1 MTGSPRNTVLSR
13 VHRGR
18 KRLASLLEKKVM
30 IDEEA

>member
-1 MTGSPRNTVLSR
+1 VLSR

-18 KRLASLLEKKVM
+18 KRLASLLEEKVT